1 MPTAALDEGIVQ
13 PAAKAAELLSPRLHQ
28 LMVPGRSAG
37 DLFFKSC
44 GQISTNTQ
52 LLRILLQTSAGHIT
66 NKRRELAH
74 HSPSFAY
81 TLSSRQTLA
90 LLVQIADL
98 LRTYKAGRANLLIEE
113 YLLVTPRNGHYDSTR
128 RAAMESFERRFF
140 AISTRASNVGRHRLG
155 SR

>member
-81 TLSSRQTLA
+81 TLSSRQPWRSSFKLQTFCARTKRDVRIYSSRNICSSLLA
-90 LLVQIADL
+90 MATTIQRDAPRRNPSSGDSLQ
-98 LRTYKAGRANLLIEE
+98 
-113 YLLVTPRNGHYDSTR
+113 YLHAHPTSGVTG
-128 RAAMESFERRFF
+128 
-140 AISTRASNVGRHRLG
+140 
-155 SR
+155 